1 MADAPEYAI
10 PRVVADLNLRIARLL
25 KDIPEQDFLTVL
37 SHPSTVARVRPQQ
50 QQQQQQQQ
58 QRAAAAE

>member
-1 MADAPEYAI
+1 MSDRPEDST
-10 PRVVADLNLRIARLL
+10 PRVVADLNLKIARLL
-25 KDIPEQDFLTVL
+25 KDIPEQDFITVL

-58 QRAAAAE
+58 RALAAE